1 MVPTLFALTI
11 FCSAALSFLVQ
22 PMIGKQLL
30 PVLGGTPGVW
40 NSCLVFFQ
48 AALLLGYLL
57 AHSATR
63 SRIPFRFKVA
73 LHALLLAAAAAVAS
87 FGDGL
92 KPNESLIPT
101 ASEMP
106 IAAVLAVL
114 AVAVGVP
121 FLALAMTAPLLQSWY
136 ARFGRNPY
144 PLYAAS
150 NLGSFAGLLGYPLAV
165 EPNLPIGDQ
174 REYWIVAFAAVAAL
188 IALCGA
194 LAARRSSVSTT
205 NAVPSEVATALSFG
219 RIANWVA
226 LAALP
231 SSLLMSATAH
241 LTTDIAPVPMLWVL
255 PLGLYLLSFVVVFAK
270 WTDVARKIVG
280 RMTPMFLCF
289 LAIALLTRAN
299 TPIVLVAGI
308 HLGTFFLVALL
319 CHGELAANRPPPERL
334 TAFYLW
340 LSVGGVLGGLANTFL
355 APWLFARA
363 GNLEY
368 PIAIVL
374 AGLVRPPQSAVGA
387 KFKPMDG
394 IWPFALGAFTAL
406 LVVGVPWLFPSEKP
420 KNETDELVD
429 RIVRGG
435 LSFGLPAAFAFALV
449 WRPVRFTLCLA
460 VLMAV
465 GSLAPNPH
473 GTVLETH
480 RNYFGTLRVTLS
492 EDGRFHRIVHGTTL
506 HGQQLWPSEGRPEPA
521 TYYHRKGPFGR
532 LMEKMPAVR
541 RTRVGVVGLGC
552 GATAAYAEA
561 GQRWTF
567 YEIDPAVVRVAE
579 DDRLFTFLSTC
590 LAERDTVLGDARRQ
604 LRNAPDGE
612 FDLLILD
619 AFSSDAVPIHLLT
632 REAFEMYLAKL
643 KPDGVLALHLSN
655 RYLDLPPIV
664 ARGLKSIDGNLTIKY
679 DGDEPTDENKK
690 TGQTASMWVFVARRP
705 ELFGKPDPRWQPIP
719 ITDGPVWTDD
729 FSNLLA
735 AWRRDE

>member
-11 FCSAALSFLVQ
+11 FLSAALSFLVQ

-48 AALLLGYLL
+48 AALLLGYFL
-57 AHSATR
+57 ADRTARLRMPFR
-63 SRIPFRFKVA
+63 SRVG
-73 LHALLLAAAAAVAS
+73 LHAVLLVAAALAVV
-87 FGDGL
+87 FGDRL

-101 ASEMP
+101 DSETP
-106 IAAVLAVL
+106 ILAVMAVLLL
-114 AVAVGVP
+114 AVGAP
-121 FLALAMTAPLLQSWY
+121 FLALSMTAPLLQSWY

-150 NLGSFAGLLGYPLAV
+150 NLGSFAGLLGYPLAI
-165 EPNLPIGDQ
+165 EPNLAVGVQ
-174 REYWIVAFAAVAAL
+174 RDYWIAAFAGVSVLIVLCGIVAAL
-188 IALCGA
+188 FASSQEKPTIAQE
-194 LAARRSSVSTT
+194 LAPPPT
-205 NAVPSEVATALSFG
+205 PG
-219 RIANWVA
+219 RIAKWVA

-231 SSLLMSATAH
+231 SSLLMSVTTH

-255 PLGLYLLSFVVVFAK
+255 PLGLYLLSFVIVFAN
-270 WTDVARKIVG
+270 WSDRSRKVVG
-280 RMTPMFLCF
+280 RLTPMFLCF

-299 TPIVLVAGI
+299 TPIVLVAGV
-308 HLGTFFLVALL
+308 HLGAFFLVALL
-319 CHGELAANRPPPERL
+319 CHGELAAHRPPPERL

-340 LSVGGVLGGLANTFL
+340 LSVGGVLGGLANAFL

-363 GNLEY
+363 GHLEY

-374 AGLVRPPQSAVGA
+374 AGLVRPPMSAVGA
-387 KFKPMDG
+387 KLKAMDG

-406 LVVGVPWLFPSEKP
+406 LVVGVPWLFPAEKS
-420 KNETDELVD
+420 KNEADEMID
-429 RIVRGG
+429 RLVRGG
-435 LSFGLPAAFAFALV
+435 LSFGIPAAFAFALV
-449 WRPVRFTLCLA
+449 WRPVRFSLCLA

-465 GSLAPNPH
+465 GSFAPNPH

-492 EDGRFHRIVHGTTL
+492 DDGRFHRLVHGTTL
-506 HGQQLWPSEGRPEPA
+506 HGQQLWPSDGRPEPA

-532 LMEKMPAVR
+532 LMQKLPAER

-579 DDRLFTFLSTC
+579 DERLFTFLSTC
-590 LAERDTVLGDARRQ
+590 PAERDTVLGDARRQ
-604 LRNAPDGE
+604 LRTVPDGE
-612 FDLLILD
+612 FDLLVLD
-619 AFSSDAVPIHLLT
+619 AFSSDAVPVHLLT
-632 REAFEMYLAKL
+632 REALAMYLAKL

-655 RYLDLPPIV
+655 RYLDLPPLV
-664 ARGLKSIDGNLTIKY
+664 ARGLNSVDPNLTVKLEN
-679 DGDEPTDENKK
+679 DEPTEEGKR
-690 TGQTASMWVFVARRP
+690 TGQSASMWVFVARKP
-705 ELFGKPDPRWQPIP
+705 ALLGKDDPRWQTLPETEGPI
-719 ITDGPVWTDD
+719 WTDD
-729 FSNLLA
+729 FSNLLG

>member
-1 MVPTLFALTI
+1 MVPTLFAFTI

-57 AHSATR
+57 AHCSTR
-63 SRIPFRFKVA
+63 SRVPFRYRA
-73 LHALLLAAAAAVAS
+73 GLHALLLAAAVAVAS
-87 FGDGL
+87 LGGRL
-92 KPNESLIPT
+92 KPDESLIPT

-106 IAAVLAVL
+106 VAAVLAVL

-165 EPNLPIGDQ
+165 EPNLSLGDQ
-174 REYWIVAFAAVAAL
+174 RDLWIFVFAGVAGMV
-188 IALCGA
+188 ALCGA
-194 LAARRSSVSTT
+194 VAAWRTAAPAT
-205 NAVPSEVATALSFG
+205 DAVAIDTVPAPTSG
-219 RIANWVA
+219 RIAKWVA

-231 SSLLMSATAH
+231 SSLLMSSTAH

-308 HLGTFFLVALL
+308 HLAAFFLVALL
-319 CHGELAANRPPPERL
+319 CHGELAAHRPPPERL

-355 APWLFARA
+355 APWLFARS

-374 AGLVRPPQSAVGA
+374 AGLVRPPLSGVDA
-387 KFKPMDG
+387 KLKRADG

-406 LVVGVPWLFPSEKP
+406 LVVGVPWLFPTEKP
-420 KNETDELVD
+420 KNEADEIVD
-429 RIVRGG
+429 RLVRGG

-449 WRPVRFTLCLA
+449 WRPVRFALCLA

-506 HGQQLWPSEGRPEPA
+506 HGQQLWPSDGRPEPA

-532 LMEKMPAVR
+532 LMEKVPTEK

-552 GATAAYAEA
+552 GATAAYAET

-567 YEIDPAVVRVAE
+567 YEIDPAVVRAAE
-579 DDRLFTFLSTC
+579 DDRLFTFLSSC
-590 LAERDTVLGDARRQ
+590 PAERETVLGDARRQ

-612 FDLLILD
+612 FDLLVLD
-619 AFSSDAVPIHLLT
+619 AFSSDAVPVHLLT
-632 REAFEMYLAKL
+632 REAFEMDLAKL

-664 ARGLKSIDGNLTIKY
+664 ARGLRSIDGNLTIKF

-705 ELFGKPDPRWQPIP
+705 ELLGKPDPRWQNIPESSGPIW
-719 ITDGPVWTDD
+719 TDG